1 MDFIC
6 LQELGGLG
14 AEPGPFGRSELR
26 LGYRD
31 FVAFTCT
38 PQGGF
43 RALAI
48 LVPAEMA
55 FFVEKVVPYTASM
68 LLVLKQGGIRT
79 FLFSAHLPHSQR
91 PDCGQVWAD
100 FNSELGAELG
110 AARYHDIVLGG
121 ADLNV
126 DVRGEVG
133 TDERV
138 VYVEDMVLDHAL
150 ILSRPSCATW
160 YNSRG
165 SESRIDFAFYRAP
178 RGRLIDD
185 QVCEGPEHILG
196 TDHRPV
202 IITMSTAWG
211 RLGKRKRIRNSKC
224 GKWKVN
230 LIQALHACNACA
242 ENLELSARDLNLT
255 CLAEVCAESAGR
267 ATSCR
272 YRDPPEI
279 KQLIADRRALRGS
292 EARMAAVSI
301 LQARKK
307 AKATWLQDL
316 LGQAAAGNFHAVS
329 YFRRRGRVNS
339 QMHGYI
345 LRAGGF
351 ERALSDLQAFYR
363 RKFTPSEQYAPGAAM
378 ALYLSRTGS
387 VPGCALFSEQ
397 EVAEVVYAMKAGK
410 SAGPDGVVYEHLQ
423 VVMGSDLKVHFV
435 EMLNAILL
443 GEVDLPKA
451 WMMSHVVFLPK
462 TSSPAVPKDLR
473 PIVLSSTVS
482 KVFTRLLLHR
492 LRPLFPPMTSGQ
504 IIGER
509 GAQTLDAALAVQH
522 AIRLSEERK
531 QPLVVGQ
538 LDIAEAFDTVSH
550 EAVASFLAAAGPSRE
565 GHLLLR
571 LVTEASVTLQLAGVT
586 GVQPLQR
593 GIVQGAPY
601 SAELFA
607 RIIDYHARGVHAGW
621 QLHEDTWLQTC
632 VCALLVIMYAD
643 DICLLATSCAQ
654 MARMVADLSGV
665 LNSIGLRLAYPKCKF
680 LKGCHV
686 RDEVLHVGRE
696 RATFAHRFVF
706 LGILMGFS
714 LSCVDVLV
722 HRLGRAAKT
731 FHGFYRILCRG
742 SAPVKKRLQ
751 LLDTFVTSKWRW
763 MAPAI
768 RPVSKVRKALDNLH
782 LTYVTSIVRPQY
794 DPFMSCLNNWTTRRR
809 AARMVAH
816 LVGHVAWSVAQAKH
830 FFSYWGHVARLPL
843 LSRRPVRLAMEVFG
857 VHWTRR
863 HEGIV
868 LRQVGFWR
876 NSVRFLQLA
885 WEQVRHVREASFWVE
900 CAECRTSW
908 RDVWSRW
915 LSAKGWLHV
924 GMVGDPLRENL
935 MG

>member
-48 LVPAEMA
+48 LVAAEMA

-316 LGQAAAGNFHAVS
+316 LGQAAAGSAAGAES
-329 YFRRRGRVNS
+329 TARCTATYSERV
-339 QMHGYI
+339 
-345 LRAGGF
+345 
-351 ERALSDLQAFYR
+351 DLN
-363 RKFTPSEQYAPGAAM
+363 G
-378 ALYLSRTGS
+378 LSRTCK
-387 VPGCALFSEQ
+387 PFT
-397 EVAEVVYAMKAGK
+397 
-410 SAGPDGVVYEHLQ
+410 GV
-423 VVMGSDLKVHFV
+423 
-435 EMLNAILL
+435 
-443 GEVDLPKA
+443 
-451 WMMSHVVFLPK
+451 
-462 TSSPAVPKDLR
+462 SSLR
-473 PIVLSSTVS
+473 LSSMHPEQRWRYTYLERAQFQDVRCFRS
-482 KVFTRLLLHR
+482 KR
-492 LRPLFPPMTSGQ
+492 LR
-504 IIGER
+504 
-509 GAQTLDAALAVQH
+509 
-522 AIRLSEERK
+522 
-531 QPLVVGQ
+531 
-538 LDIAEAFDTVSH
+538 
-550 EAVASFLAAAGPSRE
+550 
-565 GHLLLR
+565 
-571 LVTEASVTLQLAGVT
+571 
-586 GVQPLQR
+586 
-593 GIVQGAPY
+593 
-601 SAELFA
+601 
-607 RIIDYHARGVHAGW
+607 
-621 QLHEDTWLQTC
+621 
-632 VCALLVIMYAD
+632 
-643 DICLLATSCAQ
+643 
-654 MARMVADLSGV
+654 
-665 LNSIGLRLAYPKCKF
+665 
-680 LKGCHV
+680 
-686 RDEVLHVGRE
+686 
-696 RATFAHRFVF
+696 
-706 LGILMGFS
+706 
-714 LSCVDVLV
+714 
-722 HRLGRAAKT
+722 
-731 FHGFYRILCRG
+731 
-742 SAPVKKRLQ
+742 
-751 LLDTFVTSKWRW
+751 KWS
-763 MAPAI
+763 M
-768 RPVSKVRKALDNLH
+768 
-782 LTYVTSIVRPQY
+782 Q
-794 DPFMSCLNNWTTRRR
+794 
-809 AARMVAH
+809 
-816 LVGHVAWSVAQAKH
+816 
-830 FFSYWGHVARLPL
+830 
-843 LSRRPVRLAMEVFG
+843 
-857 VHWTRR
+857 
-863 HEGIV
+863 
-868 LRQVGFWR
+868 
-876 NSVRFLQLA
+876 
-885 WEQVRHVREASFWVE
+885 
-900 CAECRTSW
+900 
-908 RDVWSRW
+908 
-915 LSAKGWLHV
+915 
-924 GMVGDPLRENL
+924 
-935 MG
+935 